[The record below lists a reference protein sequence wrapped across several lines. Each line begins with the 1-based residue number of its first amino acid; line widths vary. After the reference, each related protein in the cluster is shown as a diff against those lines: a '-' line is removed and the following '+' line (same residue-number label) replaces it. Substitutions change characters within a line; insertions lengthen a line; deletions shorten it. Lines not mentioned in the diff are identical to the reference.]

1 MTLSVRRATTIATA
15 LTLAGI
21 GVLHVAW
28 GFGSSFP
35 FRDRST
41 LADVVGGN
49 DSVPGRRE
57 SLAVAGLLGIA
68 AGLVAAV
75 LPVPRSLRRVGVTGV
90 AAVLA
95 TRAGFGFAG
104 ATGRL
109 VPGSDSPR
117 FVATDRRVFAP
128 LCAVLA
134 AGAALS
140 AT

>member
-1 MTLSVRRATTIATA
+1 MTFGVRRATSIATA
-15 LTLAGI
+15 STLAGI

-41 LADVVGGN
+41 LADVVVGN
-49 DSVPGRRE
+49 DVVPGRRE
-57 SLAVAGLLGIA
+57 SLAVAGLLGVA
-68 AGLVAAV
+68 AGLVAGV
-75 LPVPRSLRRVGVTGV
+75 TPVPDALRRVGVTGV
-90 AAVLA
+90 ALVLA

-128 LCAVLA
+128 LCAALA
-134 AGAALS
+134 VGAALS

>member
-1 MTLSVRRATTIATA
+1 MTSSVRRATSIATA
-15 LTLAGI
+15 ATLAGI

-35 FRDRST
+35 FRERST
-41 LADVVGGN
+41 LADVVVGSN
-49 DSVPGRRE
+49 VVPGRRE

-68 AGLVAAV
+68 AGLVADV
-75 LPVPRSLRRVGVTGV
+75 IPIQHPLRRVGVAGV
-90 AAVLA
+90 ATVLA

-117 FVATDRRVFAP
+117 FVAADRRVFAP

-134 AGAALS
+134 AGAAAS
-140 AT
+140 AL

>member
-1 MTLSVRRATTIATA
+1 
-15 LTLAGI
+15 
-21 GVLHVAW
+21 VLHVAW

-41 LADVVGGN
+41 LADVVVGN

>member
-1 MTLSVRRATTIATA
+1 VTFSVRRATSIATA
-15 LTLAGI
+15 STLAGI
-21 GVLHVAW
+21 GLLHVAW

-41 LADVVGGN
+41 LADVVVGN
-49 DSVPGRRE
+49 EIVPGRRE
-57 SLAVAGLLGIA
+57 SLAVAALLGA
-68 AGLVAAV
+68 AAALVADV
-75 LPVPRSLRRVGVTGV
+75 MRVPRSLRRVGVTGV
-90 AAVLA
+90 TVVLA

>member
-41 LADVVGGN
+41 LADVVVGN

>member
-41 LADVVGGN
+41 LADVVVGN

-75 LPVPRSLRRVGVTGV
+75 LPVPRSLRRVGVSGV

>member
-41 LADVVGGN
+41 LADVVVGN

-68 AGLVAAV
+68 AALVAAV